1 MKHSKIDILEKT
13 SVPYSIMYLALPSM
27 LSMLVNILYN
37 LTDTFFI
44 GKLNDPFKVAGVSL
58 ALPYYNMLM
67 AIAGIFANG
76 GASYLSRLLGK
87 RDINTARET
96 TTTAIFTIGVLSIF
110 VAALGILF
118 IPTYLALSGA
128 SDLSALPAKQYLVAI
143 FIGSPIIMIKFTMIQ
158 LLRAE
163 GAAKEAM
170 MGLFIGTGANIVLD
184 PLFIFGFHQ
193 GVTGAAVATV
203 IGQGLGLLYYS
214 IYYLRKKSMV
224 GPSLRFLHPRWSCY
238 KEIFAIGIPS
248 SLSQVMMSIGNAISF
263 KLASVYSDHTVA
275 ALGVVSRVFSI
286 AIFSFIGLSIGV
298 QPLIGYNYGAQNYT
312 RMKQV
317 IKTANLIC
325 LGMAAIFTLLFAL
338 FPGGL
343 IAIFIKDRTIMEIGK
358 GILDAYVFAI
368 PFAGLGMIL
377 MAALQAMGKALPA
390 FIVSLSRQGIVYI
403 PMLFLLNHLFSFSGL
418 IFALPIAD
426 FITTIVSFLFVY
438 HITKRL
444 KLPLDTK
451 TSL

>member
-1 MKHSKIDILEKT
+1 MKHSKIDILENT
-13 SVPYSIMYLALPSM
+13 PVAYSILYLALPSM

-44 GKLNDPFKVAGVSL
+44 GKLNDPFKVAGVSV

-87 RDINTARET
+87 KDLDAARET
-96 TTTAIFTIGVLSIF
+96 TTTAIFTISIVSIF
-110 VAALGILF
+110 AVIIGILF
-118 IPTYLALSGA
+118 IPTYLKLTGS
-128 SDLSALPAKQYLVAI
+128 SALTALAARQYLTAI
-143 FIGSPIIMIKFTMIQ
+143 FIGSPIIMVKFTMIQ

-170 MGLFIGTGANIVLD
+170 LGLFIGTGANIVLD
-184 PLFIFGFHQ
+184 PLFIFSFNMD
-193 GVTGAAVATV
+193 VTGAAIATV

-214 IYYLRKKSMV
+214 IYYLRKKSLV
-224 GPSLRFLHPRWSCY
+224 SPGRKYLHLRWPCY
-238 KEIFAIGIPS
+238 KEILAIGIPS
-248 SLSQVMMSIGNAISF
+248 SLSQIMMSIGNAISF
-263 KLASVYSDHTVA
+263 KLAAAYSDHTIA

-286 AIFSFIGLSIGV
+286 AIFAFIGLSIGV
-298 QPLIGYNYGAQNYT
+298 QPLIGFNYGAQNYS
-312 RMKQV
+312 RMKKV
-317 IKTANLIC
+317 IKMSNLIC
-325 LGMAAIFTLLFAL
+325 LGMAVIFTLLFGL
-338 FPGGL
+338 FPREL
-343 IAIFIKDRTIMEIGK
+343 IAIFINDSRIIRIGTQ
-358 GILDAYVFAI
+358 ILKAYVIAI

-403 PMLFLLNHLFSFSGL
+403 PMLFLLNYLFRFDGL
-418 IFALPIAD
+418 IFAMPIAD
-426 FITTIVSFLFVY
+426 VITTILSFTFVY

-444 KLPLDTK
+444 K
-451 TSL
+451 SSA